1 MSRTIS
7 PHELKTL
14 LANRKN
20 VLLLDVRRRVEYDT
34 DGQKIPG
41 AAWLDPER
49 LTQWST
55 ALPLDRQIVV
65 YCARGGSVSNSIVDQ
80 LQAKGIKACFIEGGI
95 EAWRRAGG
103 TTVGK

>member
-1 MSRTIS
+1 MNRTIS
-7 PHELKTL
+7 PAELRQL
-14 LANRKN
+14 LSIRKN
-20 VLLLDVRRRVEYDT
+20 VLLLDVRRRGEYDT

-49 LTQWST
+49 LAQWST

-65 YCARGGSVSNSIVDQ
+65 YCARGESMSNSIVDQ

-95 EAWRRAGG
+95 EAWRKSGG

>member
-1 MSRTIS
+1 MNRTIS
-7 PHELKTL
+7 PVELRQL
-14 LANRKN
+14 LSIRKN
-20 VLLLDVRRRVEYDT
+20 VLLLDVRRRGEYDT

-49 LTQWST
+49 LAQWST

-65 YCARGGSVSNSIVDQ
+65 YCARGESMSNSIVDQ

-95 EAWRRAGG
+95 EAWRKSGG